1 MLTGLQG
8 KRTSAKTAPEAFHV
22 LSSLPLLNDESH
34 SRNRQ
39 PPVPSHDCTDLHLGV
54 CQRRCLERDLPS
66 SVNLRSGLR
75 RLKLAWPDHLCRV
88 LIYTSKPDV
97 KCDSNYAGKQIL
109 PNNISY
115 HGPQDHSGGRHP
127 C

>member
-1 MLTGLQG
+1 M
-8 KRTSAKTAPEAFHV
+8 R
-22 LSSLPLLNDESH
+22 
-34 SRNRQ
+34 
-39 PPVPSHDCTDLHLGV
+39 
-54 CQRRCLERDLPS
+54 QRRCLERDLPS

-75 RLKLAWPDHLCRV
+75 RLKLAWPDHRRRV

-115 HGPQDHSGGRHP
+115 HGVQDYSGGRHP
-127 C
+127 CLDSDERCLVSFVVVLILADKIFFPYEKLRERERMR